1 MYCKKCGKELE
12 EDSVFCTS
20 CGTKINENKSSKEN
34 NANTTKKGKIISICI
49 ILVGLICMGWSIV
62 FGANDLENVNSF
74 KTWYDDMDWEY
85 YKEIQEAYES
95 GELSDYKHEQ
105 AFQGLHNS
113 TYIEIT
119 QNHIYENPEK
129 YKNEQLEMY
138 KEEADEMLIVPAA
151 ILGIVFVVAGIIIKK
166 KYA

>member
-1 MYCKKCGKELE
+1 
-12 EDSVFCTS
+12 
-20 CGTKINENKSSKEN
+20 
-34 NANTTKKGKIISICI
+34 
-49 ILVGLICMGWSIV
+49 MGWSIV
-62 FGANDLENVNSF
+62 FGANYLENVNSF